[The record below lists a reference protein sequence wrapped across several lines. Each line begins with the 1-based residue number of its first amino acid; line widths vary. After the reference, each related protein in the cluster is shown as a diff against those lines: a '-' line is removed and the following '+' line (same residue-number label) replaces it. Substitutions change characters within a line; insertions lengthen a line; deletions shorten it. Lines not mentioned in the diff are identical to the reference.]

1 MSPQAKCNNAVCG
14 LLERD
19 IKRWYEII
27 LENQVDLFFLEN
39 KKDDKSSDVDPDWL
53 YQDPE
58 NLMILITKMILNIFK
73 KTFNFQVST

>member
-1 MSPQAKCNNAVCG
+1 MSPQAKFNNAVCG

-39 KKDDKSSDVDPDWL
+39 KKDNKSSDVDPDWL
-53 YQDPE
+53 YPNPDSGSAHLWYVWHQKYGNQKDG
-58 NLMILITKMILNIFK
+58 F
-73 KTFNFQVST
+73 